1 MTGKLEKKLPDA
13 TFFIRD
19 LDEAT
24 NVRDRL
30 ETLFTI
36 REDLGESTNIEGLI
50 EELQFIHDCFAD
62 NLSVRS
68 DVFIAVRKVIADA
81 LDKHITKN
89 TDALMYMGINAFDYR
104 NRLTSLTRD
113 PWANN

>member
-1 MTGKLEKKLPDA
+1 MTRKLEKKLPDA

-50 EELQFIHDCFAD
+50 EE
-62 NLSVRS
+62 
-68 DVFIAVRKVIADA
+68 
-81 LDKHITKN
+81 KN
-89 TDALMYMGINAFDYR
+89 CSSYTTASR
-104 NRLTSLTRD
+104 TT
-113 PWANN
+113 